1 MNIEKENEGVL
12 NHPEQ
17 LEYILS
23 ISRQMSEMRSLE
35 PLLAFIIDEA
45 LKIVGAERGYIVLK
59 KEGDDIDFRVL
70 RDRDAHDLEPQSDI
84 ISRSILQKTL
94 QSGQPLVVRNAMADP
109 RFSQALSVVALR
121 LRSVMC
127 VPLTT
132 QNSTIG
138 AIYVE
143 NRTVHGRFKEED
155 IIPLELMAHQ
165 AAVAVQNAK
174 LNDDLE
180 VANENLRHLDEM
192 KNKFIML
199 ISHELRTP
207 LTAVKSYGSVA
218 RMMLESES
226 FNDRAAEAG
235 AIGDKL
241 SQSIDRLTG
250 TVTEIIQIF
259 RIISGQLY
267 LEKHL
272 IDLNALIGEIMHD
285 FQDMIDKRGLIIERV
300 DIESLPSI
308 TGDTNLLREMFNN
321 IIGNAIKFTPDHGK
335 IMISGRS
342 QNGQVEIKIQ
352 DSGIGIPRTEHKR
365 VFDLFHVLGSI
376 LNHST
381 SKSSFLGGGMGLG
394 LPTAKGIIEA
404 HLGKIYLISPVQKD
418 ENYPG
423 TACVIT
429 LPTTLPATGK
439 LTFDGHL

>member
-1 MNIEKENEGVL
+1 MNAEKEHETVL
-12 NHPEQ
+12 KQPEQ
-17 LEYILS
+17 LEYLLS
-23 ISRQMSEMRSLE
+23 ITRQMSEMRSLE

-45 LKIVGAERGYIVLK
+45 LKVVGAERGYIVLK
-59 KEGDDIDFRVL
+59 KPGGDIDFRVL

-84 ISRSILQKTL
+84 ISQSILQKTL
-94 QSGQPLVVRNAMADP
+94 QSGEPIVVRNAMADP
-109 RFSQALSVVALR
+109 RFSQALSVMALR

-127 VPLTT
+127 VPLIT

-180 VANENLRHLDEM
+180 VANENLRQLDEM

-218 RMMLESES
+218 NMMLKASVS
-226 FNDRAAEAG
+226 DDRREEAEAVG
-235 AIGDKL
+235 EKL
-241 SQSIDRLTG
+241 SSSIDRLTR

-259 RIISGQLY
+259 RIISGQIY

-272 IDLNALIGEIMHD
+272 VDLQALLKDIISNFAETVE
-285 FQDMIDKRGLIIERV
+285 KRNLTIVCDGLET
-300 DIESLPSI
+300 LPSI
-308 TGDTNLLREMFNN
+308 TGDTHLLREMFKNV
-321 IIGNAIKFTPDHGK
+321 IGNAIKFTPDQGK
-335 IMISGRS
+335 IVVYGLPRD
-342 QNGQVEIKIQ
+342 GQVEIKIQ
-352 DSGIGIPRTEHKR
+352 DSGIGIPREEHKR

-404 HLGKIYLISPVQKD
+404 HLGKVYLISPVQKD
-418 ENYPG
+418 DNYPG

-439 LTFDGHL
+439 LTFDGRL